1 MVQVETR
8 VTIRTF
14 GVNRA
19 TAILYARAD
28 GPLVN
33 IHPDVIHSLHG
44 GASLLFLNQR
54 PLSSAFVHQALP
66 PTYTFK
72 LTMLS

>member
-19 TAILYARAD
+19 TAILYAIAD

-33 IHPDVIHSLHG
+33 IPDVIHSLHG
-44 GASLLFLNQR
+44 GASLMFLNQR
-54 PLSSAFVHQALP
+54 PLSSAFVHQALLP
-66 PTYTFK
+66 RPIH
-72 LTMLS
+72 SN